1 MKMKAI
7 QGDDKVLLKRQ
18 EKSFDKR
25 KTTNTGISHDRR
37 LAICHYTFCRMVL
50 EKLFEGLQ

>member
-37 LAICHYTFCRMVL
+37 LAICHDTFCRMVP